1 MGEGRLEFSNAL
13 AGVLEFTYRLKHVG
27 QAVLRSSLTCYSC
40 MPHAYIGRTDGHLAY
55 RFKHWMTYSKSQIP
69 HEPKLVLR
77 INLRSIN
84 QANTPCNFGHCVSG
98 ILTRRQG
105 RVRVREGERERERE
119 RREPLFWGTHTVYI
133 LAAFLAL
140 VYFALNA
147 IQVALRS
154 LIQHDYNY
162 SK

>member
-1 MGEGRLEFSNAL
+1 M
-13 AGVLEFTYRLKHVG
+13 
-27 QAVLRSSLTCYSC
+27 
-40 MPHAYIGRTDGHLAY
+40 
-55 RFKHWMTYSKSQIP
+55 
-69 HEPKLVLR
+69 R
-77 INLRSIN
+77 IRPAI
-84 QANTPCNFGHCVSG
+84 SG
-98 ILTRRQG
+98 IVSQVYATTDC
-105 RVRVREGERERERE
+105 RESEREIEERT
-119 RREPLFWGTHTVYI
+119 PFWGTHTVYI

>member
-1 MGEGRLEFSNAL
+1 
-13 AGVLEFTYRLKHVG
+13 
-27 QAVLRSSLTCYSC
+27 
-40 MPHAYIGRTDGHLAY
+40 
-55 RFKHWMTYSKSQIP
+55 MTYIKSQIP

-77 INLRSIN
+77 INLRSIKH
-84 QANTPCNFGHCVSG
+84 ANTPCNFGHCVSG
-98 ILTRRQG
+98 IRIHRLQK
-105 RVRVREGERERERE
+105 EREREE
-119 RREPLFWGTHTVYI
+119 RTPFWGTHTIYYI